1 MTHATITRKSK
12 NCSKPEFFDKKNR
25 VFNKKSCKLKT
36 VHFNYDKHILSFMV
50 MIFYN
55 EIHNHITIWTLN
67 GKK

>member
-1 MTHATITRKSK
+1 MLQSQENQKIAQNLNFLT
-12 NCSKPEFFDKKNR
+12 KKT

>member
-1 MTHATITRKSK
+1 MLQSQENQKIAQNLNFLT
-12 NCSKPEFFDKKNR
+12 KKNR